1 VTGAPVFGVLLTNL
15 GSPAAAT
22 PRAVRAYLREFLAD
36 RRVIDLPRFRWWLIR
51 QLFILPIRPH
61 RSARLYRKIWTNDG
75 SPLLATTRRIGRALE
90 TALTRASGLDIPV
103 SVGMRYGEPSIAAGL
118 GRLVDARCPRVL
130 VLPLYPQYS
139 ATTTASTMDA
149 VAAASG
155 RLKPA
160 PEIRSTASYHVHP
173 AYIGALA
180 ASVRAVWGGDGAG
193 RKLLMS
199 FHGLPKRY
207 ADQGDPY
214 PLQCGRT
221 AKAMAEELELA
232 PGRWHMAYQS
242 RFGREPWLRPY
253 LDDRL
258 TRWGRQ
264 GLAGVDVICPG
275 FAADCLETLE
285 EVAMTGRHLFE
296 SAGGKD
302 FRYIPA
308 LNDHPRHIEALTAVA
323 VDTAGDWLDQKT
335 RSR

>member
-1 VTGAPVFGVLLTNL
+1 MSGTPVFGVLLTNL

-36 RRVIDLPRFRWWLIR
+36 RRIIDLPRIRWWLIR

-61 RSARLYRKIWTNDG
+61 RSARLYRKIWTNEG
-75 SPLLATTRRIGRALE
+75 SPLLVTTRRIGRTLASDLAR
-90 TALTRASGLDIPV
+90 TAGFNVPV
-103 SVGMRYGEPSIAAGL
+103 AVGMRYGEPSIAAGL
-118 GRLVDARCPRVL
+118 GRLVDDGCSRVL

-149 VAAASG
+149 VAAAGSG
-155 RLKPA
+155 WESA
-160 PEIRSTASYHVHP
+160 PEIRSVPDYHVHP
-173 AYIGALA
+173 AYICALA
-180 ASVRAVWGGDGAG
+180 ASVRTVWARADAG
-193 RKLLMS
+193 RRLLMS

-214 PLQCGRT
+214 PVRCGRT
-221 AKAMAEELELA
+221 AKAVAKELDLP

-264 GLAGVDVICPG
+264 GLTGVDVICPG

-296 SAGGKD
+296 SAGGKG

-335 RSR
+335 SRR

>member
-1 VTGAPVFGVLLTNL
+1 MTDTPGFGVLLTNL

-51 QLFILPIRPH
+51 QLFILPIRPR
-61 RSARLYRKIWTNDG
+61 RSARLYRKIWTNEG
-75 SPLLATTRRIGRALE
+75 SPLLVTTRQIGRALASDLAR
-90 TALTRASGLDIPV
+90 TAGVDVPV
-103 SVGMRYGEPSIAAGL
+103 AVGMRYGEPSIASAL
-118 GRLVDARCPRVL
+118 GGLVDTGCSRVL

-149 VAAASG
+149 VAAAAGGWDS
-155 RLKPA
+155 A
-160 PEIRSTASYHVHP
+160 PEIRSVASYHDHP
-173 AYIGALA
+173 AYISALA
-180 ASVRAVWGGDGAG
+180 ASVRAVWDLTGAG
-193 RKLLMS
+193 RRLLMS
-199 FHGLPKRY
+199 FHGLPRRY

-214 PLQCGRT
+214 PVQCGRT
-221 AKAMAEELELA
+221 AKAMAKELDLP
-232 PGRWHMAYQS
+232 PGHWHMAYQS

-258 TRWGRQ
+258 TRWGRL
-264 GLAGVDVICPG
+264 GLSGVDVVCPG

-296 SAGGKD
+296 SAGGRD

-323 VDTAGDWLDQKT
+323 VDGAGDWLDQNT
-335 RSR
+335 SGA